1 MQGGFKQEGG
11 NTARVTPRR
20 DLEKSED
27 RVEILATQI
36 FVQCTSC
43 CSGGDA
49 QHCSNSVNLFL
60 LTV

>member
-1 MQGGFKQEGG
+1 MRGVFKQEGG
-11 NTARVTPRR
+11 KTARVTPRR

-27 RVEILATQI
+27 RVEILVTQI
-36 FVQCTSC
+36 FVRRTSC